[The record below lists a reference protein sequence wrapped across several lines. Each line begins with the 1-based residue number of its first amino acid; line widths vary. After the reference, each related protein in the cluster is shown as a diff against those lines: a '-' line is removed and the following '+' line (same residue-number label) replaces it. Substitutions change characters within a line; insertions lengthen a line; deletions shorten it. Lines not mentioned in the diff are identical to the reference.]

1 MVKAFFRWLFPDLL
15 FITGIILLLTF
26 NDNYTLG
33 IVALVIT
40 LIYLYIDSFTV
51 FNDVTA
57 NRLFKFSR
65 ISLLPNNSTGD
76 RIRGLVLIINLIKS
90 LIIMLIILIFGW
102 LIFIISIVKNKKA
115 ELNEQ
120 SEINS

>member
-115 ELNEQ
+115 KLNEQ